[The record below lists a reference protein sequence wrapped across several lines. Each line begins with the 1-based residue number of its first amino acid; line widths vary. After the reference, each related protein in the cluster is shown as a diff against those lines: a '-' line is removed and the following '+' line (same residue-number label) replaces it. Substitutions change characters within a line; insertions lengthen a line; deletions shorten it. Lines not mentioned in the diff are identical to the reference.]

1 MAAADYRVL
10 TDATGQR
17 IATALEAF
25 QAVPYVATIP
35 TGQWSGSGS
44 DRYITV
50 QASNVTANSIL
61 IPNYDNA
68 SAALLNG
75 PVWCVPAAGS
85 FTIHTSAIPSG
96 TVTIMVQLVGT
107 LGEAQYQVL
116 ADVYSKSQVDSIVA
130 QSTASLMSQGTIT
143 VASGVTDVSSIL
155 RKTGNIVSLAA
166 TLQRVFTGTAETVT
180 LCTLPAG
187 FRPNQVVR
195 GAAYNGTK
203 DVALVYSIQ
212 LNGDVMV
219 IVSPQTVEARAQ
231 NIMINA
237 SFGI

>member
-1 MAAADYRVL
+1 M
-10 TDATGQR
+10 ATGDKL
-17 IATALEAF
+17 TTLDELKLVYDTLH
-25 QAVPYVATIP
+25 VPSVQVQIP
-35 TGQWSGSGS
+35 TGQWSGSS
-44 DRYITV
+44 TKTYTV
-50 QASNVTANSIL
+50 NATNVTADTIMEVEMDSSINNL
-61 IPNYDNA
+61 RGD
-68 SAALLNG
+68 LN
-75 PVWCVPAAGS
+75 VTSGS
-85 FTIHTSAIPSG
+85 GTITFTTSTVPSG
-96 TVTIMVQLVGT
+96 TINVTVFFPGVK
-107 LGEAQYQVL
+107 GEVVIQTL
-116 ADVYSKSQVDSIVA
+116 ADVYSRSQTDQLIA
-130 QSTASLMSQGTIT
+130 QATASLMSQGTIT
-143 VASGVTDVSSIL
+143 VASGVTDISSIL

-219 IVSPQTVEARAQ
+219 TVSPQTVEAWTQ

>member
-17 IATALEAF
+17 IAAALEAF

-130 QSTASLMSQGTIT
+130 QSTAKIKFIDRVVVNNNTASKTYTIDQSLFNSSVGTYVVIAQDWSSVGNADLYLVTYSGNVTSQ
-143 VASGVTDVSSIL
+143 SGVNRLSNNLSTARVTVS
-155 RKTGNIVSLAA
+155 G
-166 TLQRVFTGTAETVT
+166 
-180 LCTLPAG
+180 
-187 FRPNQVVR
+187 
-195 GAAYNGTK
+195 
-203 DVALVYSIQ
+203 
-212 LNGDVMV
+212 
-219 IVSPQTVEARAQ
+219 
-231 NIMINA
+231 A
-237 SFGI
+237 SFTVLGSHIVYALAGI